1 MALAGRFTGRRA
13 AVGIT
18 AAVLLVGGAG
28 GAAARTLLAP
38 ADPPCPTSEVAP
50 VERTVGGPGTDAEPC
65 GPEGTDGTTVG
76 VEEPAPADAQG
87 SEEGSTE
94 DAAEGA
100 GDGGSSPQGP
110 SPEDCEGALDPD
122 LGERSDLAAVLEQ
135 GGGTGLAHAIE
146 EVLANCQDHPNH
158 GLVNALGRLAGDRQR
173 HAEHEAWKAERE
185 AAREAARADRAAAR
199 AAADAERRA
208 ARDAH
213 LAAVHAGGH
222 PGRGRGRS

>member
-1 MALAGRFTGRRA
+1 VAFGGRFTGRRA
-13 AVGIT
+13 TVGIA

-28 GAAARTLLAP
+28 AAAARTLLAP
-38 ADPPCPTSEVAP
+38 ADPPCPTSEDAA
-50 VERTVGGPGTDAEPC
+50 VEPTAGTDAGTCEP
-65 GPEGTDGTTVG
+65 EETAGTTVG
-76 VEEPAPADAQG
+76 VVEPAPADAQA

-100 GDGGSSPQGP
+100 GDGGSSPEGP
-110 SPEDCEGALDPD
+110 SPEDCEGALQLD
-122 LGERSDLAAVLEQ
+122 LAERSDLAAVLEQ

-146 EVLANCQDHPNH
+146 EVLANCEDHPNH
-158 GLVNALGRLAGDRQR
+158 GLVNALGRLAGNWQR

-185 AAREAARADRAAAR
+185 AAREAAGADRAAAR
-199 AAADAERRA
+199 AAAEAERRA
-208 ARDAH
+208 ARDAR